1 MDFKP
6 YPLSQKVIDYANQS
20 SVELE
25 VGNNI
30 VEVWTLLNDDVSRI
44 CHTSDE
50 VVDAITDIVEQFAE

>member
-1 MDFKP
+1 MNFKT
-6 YPLSQKVIDYANQS
+6 YPLSQQVLDYASQS